1 MLQFRSVVKVPSQSQ
16 DLSKVQSTGRP
27 GFLCR
32 GFHGAHPLLA
42 AGARRATD
50 HPGIGKIGWQ
60 AALEISFLFGLV
72 IWLLEVLLYTLHAPF
87 RVFPAPFD
95 YLVLHS
101 PLARGIGAC
110 LVLAGFVLFI
120 WALASFGAS
129 WRVGI
134 DKQSPGAL
142 VTTGVFALSRN
153 PIFVFVDL
161 YFIGTFLLNGAVIFL
176 MAAVLVVVGLHVQIL
191 QEEHFL
197 RAQYGQAYR
206 EYCARAPRYLR
217 LGQWKTHGGSLA

>member
-1 MLQFRSVVKVPSQSQ
+1 MQNYFDYFQLAGLVFFVAVFM
-16 DLSKVQSTGRP
+16 GRT
-27 GFLCR
+27 LYLR
-32 GFHGAHPLLA
+32 LA
-42 AGARRATD
+42 QGVRPITL
-50 HPGIGKIGWQ
+50 GIGKTGWR

-72 IWLLEVLLYTLHAPF
+72 IWLLEVSLCALHAPY
-87 RVFPAPFD
+87 RIFPAPLD
-95 YLVLHS
+95 YLVLDS
-101 PLARGIGAC
+101 PLARGIGVC

-142 VTTGVFALSRN
+142 VTTGIFALSRN

-176 MAAVLVVVGLHVQIL
+176 MAAVLVVVGLHYQIL
-191 QEEHFL
+191 QEERFL
-197 RAQYGQAYR
+197 KAQYGQAYR
-206 EYCARAPRYLR
+206 DYCAGTPRYFGGPQVSNANHTLR
-217 LGQWKTHGGSLA
+217 KDKFS